1 MIFRFSRISRTASR
15 LSRHAPRLNP
25 WCRTPPLFRALAAL
39 LATLASSWAADNAE
53 NMDPLRLD
61 PYQVNDPRFVRDR
74 TRPAAVYKIEGGQ
87 LDAMNLANTEDAL
100 KYAPNVF
107 VRKRFIGDQ
116 NGALTIRGTNTNQSA
131 RSLVLAD
138 GLVLSNFLGSGH
150 GFSPRWGL
158 VAPEEIERVE
168 VVYGPYSALY
178 PGNSLGGVV
187 LFTTGFPS
195 AFTATAKVSFFFN
208 DYAEYATKDVFRG
221 HQAAVSLGDRQ
232 GKFTYFV
239 FFNRLQNDSNP
250 TDFRSVLLSATTPA
264 STGTL
269 VTGAVADLDLRERPR
284 FITGAF
290 GLEEVTQNQVKVKLA
305 YDLSD
310 GFTLSG
316 SMVYFQRDANAFT
329 DTFLRD
335 AAGNPVYSGAV
346 NVDGRRFTLGA
357 ADFGFTRREEE
368 DLLASL
374 ALRGKVLGGWDVA
387 ALASSFIVL
396 GDTTRS
402 SSQSGPPNAEAGPGL
417 IFETGDDYGWS
428 NFDLKAV
435 RLFEPGD
442 ASKHGVT
449 VGYHYDR
456 YRLQTEQ
463 FNADNW
469 RQGAK
474 TTLRDGQAGQ
484 TVTQALFAQDAWQF
498 DTRWSVTV
506 GARYERWRASE
517 GARTVDSAGVR
528 RRTALPGREQDRVSP
543 KLALAWRPVKDWT
556 ARLSLA
562 RTSRF
567 PTVGELYQGITLA
580 DGTVT
585 NNNPTLRAESS
596 FSKDLTFERALPQG
610 VLRASLFEEDT
621 KDTLFTQTN
630 TTTLVTNFQNIPKVL
645 TRGAEMAFDQKGF
658 LIAAVDLQAGLTY
671 TDSEIRS
678 NPAFPASEGKQF
690 PRISH
695 WRASLFATY
704 HATAALSLTAGWR
717 YASGQ
722 FSTLDN
728 IDTRATY
735 GGVSGYSLIDL
746 RAAYT
751 LSRGF
756 TVALG
761 VDNVT
766 RYKYYQ
772 GHNLLQRT
780 YFAEIK
786 ARF

>member
-1 MIFRFSRISRTASR
+1 MNANTFFNNAAGIVRQPYHFNQFGGNLGGPAVKNKLFFFFYNYDAQRNTSPNAVFFPAIALPTDAASQAGVRELGKYFVPYVTGLRNDIHTAKVDWAVNANHTLSVRYNNHRFLGTNFENPGAQSALERTGDSVINTDSVTVSHTWILGANKVLDQRFLFYNEDNPSTVNGPGPEVVVRQSGVIFMQFGRGNF
-15 LSRHAPRLNP
+15 L
-25 WCRTPPLFRALAAL
+25 
-39 LATLASSWAADNAE
+39 
-53 NMDPLRLD
+53 
-61 PYQVNDPRFVRDR
+61 PRFVKQKKVSGIQTLSWNKGRHSFKFVHDFR
-74 TRPAAVYKIEGGQ
+74 FERAHQ
-87 LDAMNLANTEDAL
+87 FNTTL
-100 KYAPNVF
+100 FY
-107 VRKRFIGDQ
+107 DQ
-116 NGALTIRGTNTNQSA
+116 YTFDS
-131 RSLVLAD
+131 LAD
-138 GLVLSNFLGSGH
+138 FAN
-150 GFSPRWGL
+150 R
-158 VAPEEIERVE
+158 R
-168 VVYGPYSALY
+168 
-178 PGNSLGGVV
+178 
-187 LFTTGFPS
+187 PS
-195 AFTATAKVSFFFN
+195 AFAQTLTASGTPGGN
-208 DYAEYATKDVFRG
+208 VF
-221 HQAAVSLGDRQ
+221 
-232 GKFTYFV
+232 
-239 FFNRLQNDSNP
+239 
-250 TDFRSVLLSATTPA
+250 
-264 STGTL
+264 
-269 VTGAVADLDLRERPR
+269 
-284 FITGAF
+284 
-290 GLEEVTQNQVKVKLA
+290 
-305 YDLSD
+305 
-310 GFTLSG
+310 
-316 SMVYFQRDANAFT
+316 
-329 DTFLRD
+329 
-335 AAGNPVYSGAV
+335 
-346 NVDGRRFTLGA
+346 
-357 ADFGFTRREEE
+357 
-368 DLLASL
+368 
-374 ALRGKVLGGWDVA
+374 
-387 ALASSFIVL
+387 
-396 GDTTRS
+396 
-402 SSQSGPPNAEAGPGL
+402 PN
-417 IFETGDDYGWS
+417 GDDYA
-428 NFDLKAV
+428 F
-435 RLFEPGD
+435 
-442 ASKHGVT
+442 
-449 VGYHYDR
+449 
-456 YRLQTEQ
+456 
-463 FNADNW
+463 
-469 RQGAK
+469 
-474 TTLRDGQAGQ
+474 
-484 TVTQALFAQDAWQF
+484 FAQDAWQF

-658 LIAAVDLQAGLTY
+658 LIDAVDLQAGLTY

-735 GGVSGYSLIDL
+735 GGVSGYSLVDL